1 MLRIRCPW
9 CGPREEV
16 EFRYGGQA
24 HIAFPADAEAISDDA
39 WADFLFRRDN
49 PRGAFRERWVHA
61 AGCRRWFN
69 AERDTVTHAIAS
81 TYTGTEPGA

>member
-24 HIAFPADAEAISDDA
+24 HIAFPADPEALSDDA

-49 PRGAFRERWVHA
+49 PKGAFRERWMHA

-69 AERDTVTHAIAS
+69 AERDTVTHAIAA
-81 TYTGTEPGA
+81 TYTGAEPGA